1 MKKAL
6 LYTFGLSVVLMT
18 GVSCKKNC
26 NIPTEDVYEGPIITE
41 MNEKA
46 VVIYPSSGGLLSS
59 FPNGMHITTNSPVVQ
74 QEWFEVSFDGGLT
87 RQAVDFNNY
96 NIIGYPLAVKC
107 DASVKRTLTPNT
119 LASTALFQMEIE
131 ECNDGC
137 DELRTLENY
146 ILVDDSMANYS
157 IVFNVIQ

>member
-6 LYTFGLSVVLMT
+6 LYTFGLSVVMMT

-26 NIPTEDVYEGPIITE
+26 TIPEEDVYIGPIITE
-41 MNEKA
+41 MNEQP

-59 FPNGMHITTNSPVVQ
+59 FPSGMHITANSLQVHQ
-74 QEWFEVSFDGGLT
+74 DYFEVSFDGGIT

-96 NIIGYPLAVKC
+96 NIIGYPLTVKC
-107 DASVKRTLTPNT
+107 DASVERELAPNT
-119 LASTALFQMEIE
+119 LSGAALYTMRIE

-146 ILVDDSMANYS
+146 ILVDDTMANYS
-157 IVFNVIQ
+157 ITFNVVQ